1 MTAQVIAVSIFVLLF
16 IVGTVRRIH
25 LGAAALAA
33 AVCVGLFV
41 ASETVGD
48 VLAGFPISLLL
59 LLLGVT
65 YLISIAKSNGTLEL
79 VVQRAVGL
87 AGKQT
92 WLIPWILFALST
104 LIAALGNPLAAMVT
118 IPIALVLAG
127 KNGLDPVVIG
137 LAAINGS
144 LAGCFAPT
152 SLYGILTVEMAA
164 QGGAEINPALQF
176 GYALV
181 VVVVLQLAAQ
191 FIFGR
196 RKKAG
201 VVGSGSTGTQGIVIG
216 EGVDKD
222 NAEYGDIVES
232 QTSAVRLMERAGDK
246 VRLSVEQWFTAI
258 ALGVLVVGTLVAPA
272 FGVELDLGTFA
283 LTLGVVLNLIF
294 PRHVSDAIKGIDWPT
309 ILLVG
314 GIVTY
319 VAVLQRMGAVDSI
332 ADWIASI
339 SAPLLAVFAICVFG
353 ALVSAFASTTALI
366 PVLIPLALPLVA
378 QGGLPA
384 AGVIIALAISSTLVD
399 SSPFSTSGAIMVA
412 SASDAD
418 RPRVTTALIRWGMS
432 MVIIGPIITVATLVL
447 PGMF

>member
-16 IVGTVRRIH
+16 IVGTIRRIH

-33 AVCVGLFV
+33 AICVGLFV
-41 ASETVGD
+41 TAETVPE
-48 VLAGFPISLLL
+48 VLAGFPVTLLL

-65 YLISIAKSNGTLEL
+65 YLISIAKTNGTLEL

-87 AGKQT
+87 AGKQL
-92 WLIPWILFALST
+92 WLIPWILFAVST

-127 KNGLDPVVIG
+127 KNGLDPVVTG

-152 SLYGILTVEMAA
+152 SLYGILTVEMAQ

-176 GYALV
+176 AYALV
-181 VVVVLQLAAQ
+181 VVVILQVVVQ

-196 RKKAG
+196 RTRAG
-201 VVGSGSTGTQGIVIG
+201 IVGGSTGAQDIQIG
-216 EGVDKD
+216 RGVDKD
-222 NAEYGDIVES
+222 DAEYRDIVDS
-232 QTSAVRLMERAGDK
+232 QTSAVRLMQRSGEK
-246 VRLSVEQWFTAI
+246 LRLTAEQWCTAI
-258 ALGVLVVGTLVAPA
+258 ALAVLVIGTLGAPA

-283 LTLGVVLNLIF
+283 LSLAVILNLAF
-294 PRHVSDAIKGIDWPT
+294 PRHVSEAVKGIDWPT

-332 ADWIASI
+332 ADWIAGI
-339 SAPLLAVFAICVFG
+339 SSPLLAVFAICVFG
-353 ALVSAFASTTALI
+353 GLVSAFASTTALI

-378 QGGLPA
+378 QGDLPA

-412 SASDAD
+412 SSSDAD
-418 RPRVTTALIRWGMS
+418 RPRVTSALLRWGMS
-432 MVIIGPIITVATLVL
+432 MVIVGPVITVATLVV

>member
-1 MTAQVIAVSIFVLLF
+1 MTAQVIAVAIFVLLF
-16 IVGTVRRIH
+16 IVGTIRRIH

-33 AVCVGLFV
+33 AVCVGMFV
-41 ASETVGD
+41 ASEAVSD
-48 VLAGFPISLLL
+48 VLGGFPVSLML

-65 YLISIAKSNGTLEL
+65 YLISIAKVNGTLEL
-79 VVQRAVGL
+79 LVQRAVDL
-87 AGKQT
+87 AGT
-92 WLIPWILFALST
+92 RIWLVPWVLFAVST

-127 KNGLDPVVIG
+127 KNGLDPVVTG

-152 SLYGILTVEMAA
+152 SLYGILTVEMAQ
-164 QGGAEINPALQF
+164 QGGAEVNPALQF
-176 GYALV
+176 LYALV
-181 VVVVLQLAAQ
+181 VVVILQLAVQ

-196 RKKAG
+196 KRKSVAEA
-201 VVGSGSTGTQGIVIG
+201 SATGAQGIVLGRGI
-216 EGVDKD
+216 EED
-222 NAEYGDIVES
+222 NADYGDVVES
-232 QTSAVRLMERAGDK
+232 QTAAIRLMERTGAR
-246 VRLSVEQWFTAI
+246 VRLSTEQIVTTI
-258 ALGVLVVGTLVAPA
+258 ALGTLIVGTLVAPA
-272 FGVELDLGTFA
+272 FGIELDLGTFA
-283 LTLGVVLNLIF
+283 LTLAVILNFLF
-294 PRHVSDAIKGIDWPT
+294 PAHVTEAVKGIDWPT

-339 SAPLLAVFAICVFG
+339 SVPLLAVFAICVFG

-384 AGVIIALAISSTLVD
+384 AGVIVALAISATLVD
-399 SSPFSTSGAIMVA
+399 SSPYSTSGAIMVA
-412 SASDAD
+412 SSSDAD
-418 RPRVTTALIRWGMS
+418 RPRVTRSLLRWGLS
-432 MVIIGPIITVATLVL
+432 MVIVGPIITVATLVL
-447 PGMF
+447 PGIS